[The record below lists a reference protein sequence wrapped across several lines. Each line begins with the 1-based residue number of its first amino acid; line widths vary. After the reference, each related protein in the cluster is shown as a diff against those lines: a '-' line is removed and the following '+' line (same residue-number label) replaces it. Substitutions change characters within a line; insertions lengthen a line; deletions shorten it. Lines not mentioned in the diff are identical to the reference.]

1 MIPLNIEEG
10 KEGMSEK
17 ILNCTKKMLTP
28 HFVNN
33 RMTKSLPSILNA
45 WRITVDNPNI
55 TEVIIYHKELDEP
68 QQVHL
73 NGGEAFVEIYT
84 DNPVIIFVDKDRNK
98 YVNIEYTC
106 RKILRNVKIS
116 EVDNGSIYL
125 KLAKIEKNI
134 KKVYV
139 GSMDPNK
146 LVAGKGVKILEE
158 NGIEVECGV
167 LKDECD
173 KLNEVFFHYI
183 TNKTPYVVMKY
194 AMTMDGKIA
203 CEMVIQN
210 GLQVKRQEK
219 PFKYAKKVYGNN
231 GWN

>member
-1 MIPLNIEEG
+1 
-10 KEGMSEK
+10 
-17 ILNCTKKMLTP
+17 MLTP

-73 NGGEAFVEIYT
+73 KGGEAFVEIYT

-134 KKVYV
+134 KKSANV
-139 GSMDPNK
+139 D
-146 LVAGKGVKILEE
+146 ILQM
-158 NGIEVECGV
+158 
-167 LKDECD
+167 LKDMLNVENIRGTYR
-173 KLNEVFFHYI
+173 KYLLNEIVSYYYK
-183 TNKTPYVVMKY
+183 NSYLDEYDDYVM
-194 AMTMDGKIA
+194 
-203 CEMVIQN
+203 EMNMNELDKDSRI
-210 GLQVKRQEK
+210 K
-219 PFKYAKKVYGNN
+219 
-231 GWN
+231 